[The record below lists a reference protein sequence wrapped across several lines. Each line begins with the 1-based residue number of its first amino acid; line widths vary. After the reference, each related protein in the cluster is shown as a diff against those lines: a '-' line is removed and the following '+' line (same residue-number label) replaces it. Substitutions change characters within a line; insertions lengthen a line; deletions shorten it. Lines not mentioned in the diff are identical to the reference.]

1 METVHRKILPKNGH
15 FMQFCCRKTDI
26 SILITMI
33 YRKIDNF
40 IKKWIDSSPKKAL
53 LVTGARQVGKTYS
66 IRKTLRENAASFVE
80 INFLENE
87 SAMQLFQQTTNAQDL
102 LRGLSVLVGKPLVK
116 GKTVVFFDEVQCCKE
131 IVTAIKFLV
140 DEGSYKYILS
150 GSLLGIE
157 LKDIRS
163 FPVGYLDIKT
173 MYPLD
178 FEEFMKANNFSDEVI
193 GHLRNRY
200 TSLSP
205 VDEFIHRQTMKLFHL
220 YLIVG
225 GMPAA
230 VDIYL
235 KTNNIAKVIEVQKS
249 IIDLYKKY
257 IAQYDPKEKLY
268 LNEILMLIPSEINSK
283 NKRFV
288 LKNLNENQKF
298 SRYENRFLWLRDAG
312 VALPTYCAN
321 EPALPLMLS
330 KSRNLFKLFLND
342 IGLLCAMYANGLQLK
357 ILQEEV
363 NINHGAIYENF
374 VAQELTTHQF
384 DLYYYNSKKN
394 GEVDFM
400 IEHDGALLPIEV
412 KSGKD
417 YIRHVSMTHLLSNEG
432 YGIAKGIILQN
443 ENISV
448 KGKAVYL
455 PVYMTMFIENQQIPE
470 NLVYR
475 VEAI

>member
-1 METVHRKILPKNGH
+1 
-15 FMQFCCRKTDI
+15 
-26 SILITMI
+26 MI
-33 YRKIDNF
+33 YRKIEKF
-40 IKKWIDSSPKKAL
+40 IKNWIDSSTKKAL
-53 LVTGARQVGKTYS
+53 LITGARQVGKTFS
-66 IRKTLRENAASFVE
+66 IRKTLEGTGTSFVE
-80 INFLENE
+80 INFLENA
-87 SAMQLFQQTTNAQDL
+87 SALQLFQQTTNAQDL

-116 GKTVVFFDEVQCCKE
+116 GKTTVFFDEVQCCKE

-140 DEGSYKYILS
+140 DEGSYKYIMS
-150 GSLLGIE
+150 GSLLGVE

-193 GHLRNRY
+193 KHLRNGY
-200 TSLSP
+200 QNLSP
-205 VDEFIHRQTMKLFHL
+205 VDDFIHQQTMKLFHL

-225 GMPAA
+225 GMPAV
-230 VDIYL
+230 VDTYL
-235 KTNNIAKVIEVQKS
+235 RTNNIAKVIEVQKS
-249 IIDLYKKY
+249 IIDLYKKD

-298 SRYENRFLWLRDAG
+298 SRYENRFLWLKDAG

-357 ILQEEV
+357 ILQGEI

-374 VAQELTTHQF
+374 VAQELTAHQF
-384 DLYYYNSKKN
+384 DLYYFNSKKN

-417 YIRHVSMTHLLSNEG
+417 YIRHVSMTHLLTNED
-432 YGIAKGIILQN
+432 YGITKGIIFQN
-443 ENISV
+443 ENILV
-448 KGKAVYL
+448 KGKAMYL

-470 NLVYR
+470 DLVYR

>member
-1 METVHRKILPKNGH
+1 MKEIAPSQY
-15 FMQFCCRKTDI
+15 M
-26 SILITMI
+26 
-33 YRKIDNF
+33 
-40 IKKWIDSSPKKAL
+40 
-53 LVTGARQVGKTYS
+53 
-66 IRKTLRENAASFVE
+66 E

-87 SAMQLFQQTTNAQDL
+87 DALHLFQQTTSANDL
-102 LRGLSVLVGKPLVK
+102 LRGLSVLTGKRLVK
-116 GKTVVFFDEVQCCKE
+116 GETVIFFDEVQCCKE

-140 DEGSYKYILS
+140 DEGSYKYIMS
-150 GSLLGIE
+150 GSLLGVE
-157 LKDIRS
+157 LRDIRS
-163 FPVGYLDIKT
+163 FPVGYLDIET
-173 MYPLD
+173 MYPVD
-178 FEEFMKANNFSDEVI
+178 FEEFMMSNNYSDEVI
-193 GHLRNRY
+193 KHLKDAY
-200 TSLSP
+200 STLTP
-205 VDEFIHRQTMKLFHL
+205 VDDFIHQQVMKLFHL

-235 KTNNIAKVIEVQKS
+235 NTNNIAKVIEVQKS
-249 IIDLYKKY
+249 IIGLYKKD

-321 EPALPLMLS
+321 EPVLPLMLS

-342 IGLLCAMYANGLQLK
+342 IGLLCSMYANGLQLK
-357 ILQEEV
+357 ILQGEI
-363 NINHGAIYENF
+363 NINYGAVYENF
-374 VAQELTTHQF
+374 VAQELTAHQF

-412 KSGKD
+412 KSGKN
-417 YIRHVSMTHLLSNEG
+417 YTRHVSMTHLLTNED

-443 ENISV
+443 ENVSV

-470 NLVYR
+470 DLVYR
-475 VEAI
+475 IEAI

>member
-1 METVHRKILPKNGH
+1 M
-15 FMQFCCRKTDI
+15 
-26 SILITMI
+26 MI
-33 YRKIDNF
+33 YRKIDYF
-40 IKKWIDSSPKKAL
+40 IKNWINSSTKKAL
-53 LVTGARQVGKTYS
+53 LITGARQVGKTYS
-66 IRKTLRENAASFVE
+66 IRKTLKEHAASFAE

-87 SAMQLFQQTTNAQDL
+87 AAMQLFQKTTNAQDL
-102 LRGLSVLVGKPLVK
+102 LRGLSILVGKPLVK
-116 GKTVVFFDEVQCCKE
+116 GKTIIFFDEVQCCKE

-140 DEGSYKYILS
+140 DEGSFKYIMS
-150 GSLLGIE
+150 GSLLGVE

-163 FPVGYLDIKT
+163 FPVGYLDIKN

-178 FEEFMKANNFSDEVI
+178 FEEFMKANNFSEEVI
-193 GHLRNRY
+193 GHLRNCY
-200 TSLSP
+200 VSLSS
-205 VDEFIHRQTMKLFHL
+205 VDDFIHQQTMKLFHL

-249 IIDLYKKY
+249 IIDLYKKD

-288 LKNLNENQKF
+288 LKNLNENQRF

-357 ILQEEV
+357 ILQGET
-363 NINHGAIYENF
+363 NINHGAIYENY
-374 VAQELTTHQF
+374 VAQELTAHQF

-394 GEVDFM
+394 GEIDFM
-400 IEHDGALLPIEV
+400 IEHNGALLPIEV

-417 YIRHVSMTHLLSNEG
+417 YIRHVSMTHLLTNEH

-443 ENISV
+443 ENIAI
-448 KGKAVYL
+448 KDKAVYL
-455 PVYMTMFIENQQIPE
+455 PVYMTMFVENQQVPE
-470 NLVYR
+470 DLIYR

>member
-1 METVHRKILPKNGH
+1 
-15 FMQFCCRKTDI
+15 
-26 SILITMI
+26 MI
-33 YRKIDNF
+33 YRKIEHK
-40 IKKWIDSSPKKAL
+40 IKKWHSSSSKKAL
-53 LVTGARQVGKTYS
+53 LITGARQVGKTYS
-66 IRKTLRENAASFVE
+66 IRKTLKEIAPSQYME

-87 SAMQLFQQTTNAQDL
+87 DALHLFQQTTSANDL
-102 LRGLSVLVGKPLVK
+102 LRGLSVLTGKRLVK
-116 GKTVVFFDEVQCCKE
+116 GETVIFFDEVQCCKE

-140 DEGSYKYILS
+140 DEGSYKYIMS
-150 GSLLGIE
+150 GSLLGVE
-157 LKDIRS
+157 LRDIRS
-163 FPVGYLDIKT
+163 FPVGYLDIET
-173 MYPLD
+173 MYPVD
-178 FEEFMKANNFSDEVI
+178 FEEFMMSNNYSDEVI
-193 GHLRNRY
+193 KHLKDAY
-200 TSLSP
+200 STLTP
-205 VDEFIHRQTMKLFHL
+205 VDDFIHQQVMKLFHL

-235 KTNNIAKVIEVQKS
+235 NTNNIAKVIEVQKS
-249 IIDLYKKY
+249 IIGLYKKD

-321 EPALPLMLS
+321 EPVLPLMLS

-342 IGLLCAMYANGLQLK
+342 IGLLCSMYANGLKLK
-357 ILQEEV
+357 ILQGEI
-363 NINHGAIYENF
+363 NINYGAVYENF
-374 VAQELTTHQF
+374 VAQELTAHQF

-412 KSGKD
+412 KSGKN
-417 YIRHVSMTHLLSNEG
+417 YTRHVSMTHLLTNED

-443 ENISV
+443 ENVSV

-470 NLVYR
+470 DLVYR
-475 VEAI
+475 IEAI

>member
-1 METVHRKILPKNGH
+1 
-15 FMQFCCRKTDI
+15 
-26 SILITMI
+26 MI
-33 YRKIDNF
+33 YRKIEKIIISWLN
-40 IKKWIDSSPKKAL
+40 STSKKAL
-53 LVTGARQVGKTYS
+53 LITGARQVGKTYS
-66 IRKTLRENAASFVE
+66 IRKVLKENASSFIE
-80 INFLENE
+80 INFLENVD
-87 SAMQLFQQTTNAQDL
+87 AQQLFQQTTSAKDL
-102 LRGLSVLVGKPLVK
+102 LRGLSVLTGKRLVE
-116 GKTVVFFDEVQCCKE
+116 GKTVIFFDEVQCCKE
-131 IVTAIKFLV
+131 IVTAIKFLTE
-140 DEGSYKYILS
+140 EGSYKYIMS
-150 GSLLGIE
+150 GSLLGVE

-163 FPVGYLDIKT
+163 FPVGYLDIET

-178 FEEFMKANNFSDEVI
+178 FEEFMMANSFSDDVI
-193 GHLRNRY
+193 KHLKDAY
-200 TSLSP
+200 STLTP
-205 VDEFIHRQTMKLFHL
+205 VDDFIHQQVMKLFHL

-235 KTNNIAKVIEVQKS
+235 KSNNIAKVIEVQKS
-249 IIDLYKKY
+249 IIDLYKKD

-342 IGLLCAMYANGLQLK
+342 IGLLCSMYANGLQLK
-357 ILQEEV
+357 ILQGEI
-363 NINHGAIYENF
+363 NINYGAIYENF
-374 VAQELTTHQF
+374 VAQELTAHQF

-400 IEHDGALLPIEV
+400 IERGGALLPIEV

-417 YIRHVSMTHLLSNEG
+417 YIRHVSMTHLLTNEG
-432 YGIAKGIILQN
+432 YGIAKGVILQN
-443 ENISV
+443 ENVFV

-470 NLVYR
+470 DLVYR

>member
-1 METVHRKILPKNGH
+1 
-15 FMQFCCRKTDI
+15 
-26 SILITMI
+26 MI
-33 YRKIDNF
+33 YRKIENS
-40 IKKWIDSSPKKAL
+40 IKNWIVSSSKKAL
-53 LVTGARQVGKTYS
+53 LITGARQVGKTYS
-66 IRKTLRENAASFVE
+66 IRKTLKEFSSSSVE

-87 SAMQLFQQTTNAQDL
+87 AAMQLFQQTTNAKDL
-102 LRGLSVLVGKPLVK
+102 LRGLSVLTGKHLVG
-116 GKTVVFFDEVQCCKE
+116 GKTIFFFDEVQCCKE

-140 DEGSYKYILS
+140 DEGSYKYIMS

-193 GHLRNRY
+193 EHLRNGY
-200 TSLSP
+200 QSLSP
-205 VDEFIHRQTMKLFHL
+205 VDEFIHQQTMKLFHL

-249 IIDLYKKY
+249 IIDLYKKD

-357 ILQEEV
+357 ILQGEI

-374 VAQELTTHQF
+374 VAQELTAHQF

-400 IEHDGALLPIEV
+400 IEHNGTLLPIEV

-417 YIRHVSMTHLLSNEG
+417 YIRHVSMTHLLTNED

-455 PVYMTMFIENQQIPE
+455 PVYMTMFIENQHIPE
-470 NLVYR
+470 DLVYR

>member
-1 METVHRKILPKNGH
+1 
-15 FMQFCCRKTDI
+15 
-26 SILITMI
+26 MI
-33 YRKIDNF
+33 YRKIEKF
-40 IKKWIDSSPKKAL
+40 IKHWIDSSPKKAL

-66 IRKTLRENAASFVE
+66 IRKTLKETGISFVE

-87 SAMQLFQQTTNAQDL
+87 AAMQLFQQTTNAQDL
-102 LRGLSVLVGKPLVK
+102 LRRLSVLVGKPLVK
-116 GKTVVFFDEVQCCKE
+116 GKTVVFFDEVQVCKE

-140 DEGSYKYILS
+140 DEGGFKYIMS
-150 GSLLGIE
+150 GSLLGVE

-193 GHLRNRY
+193 GHLKNCY
-200 TSLSP
+200 VSLSP
-205 VDEFIHRQTMKLFHL
+205 VDDFIHQQTMKLFHL

-249 IIDLYKKY
+249 IIDLYKKD

-357 ILQEEV
+357 ILQGEI

-374 VAQELTTHQF
+374 VAQELTAHQF

-394 GEVDFM
+394 GEIDFM
-400 IEHDGALLPIEV
+400 IEHNGALLPIEV

-417 YIRHVSMTHLLSNEG
+417 YIRHVSMTHLLTNEH

-443 ENISV
+443 ENIAI
-448 KGKAVYL
+448 KDKAVYL
-455 PVYMTMFIENQQIPE
+455 PVYMTMFIENQQVPE
-470 NLVYR
+470 DLIYR

>member
-1 METVHRKILPKNGH
+1 
-15 FMQFCCRKTDI
+15 
-26 SILITMI
+26 MI
-33 YRKIDNF
+33 YRKIEFF
-40 IKKWIDSSPKKAL
+40 IKKWIDSSPQKAL

-66 IRKTLRENAASFVE
+66 IRKTLKENAASFVE

-87 SAMQLFQQTTNAQDL
+87 DALQLFQQSTNAHDL
-102 LRGLSVLVGKPLVK
+102 LRGLSVLFGKPMVK
-116 GKTVVFFDEVQCCKE
+116 GKTIVFFDEVQCCKE

-140 DEGSYKYILS
+140 DEGSYKYIMS
-150 GSLLGIE
+150 GSLLGVE

-163 FPVGYLDIKT
+163 FPVGYLDIRT

-193 GHLRNRY
+193 EHLRNGY
-200 TSLSP
+200 DKLSP
-205 VDEFIHRQTMKLFHL
+205 VGDFIHQQTMKLFHL

-249 IIDLYKKY
+249 IIDLYKKD

-268 LNEILMLIPSEINSK
+268 LDEILMLIPSEINSK

-288 LKNLNENQKF
+288 LKDLNENQKF

-330 KSRNLFKLFLND
+330 KSRNLFKLFMND

-357 ILQEEV
+357 ILQGEI
-363 NINHGAIYENF
+363 NINYGAIYENF
-374 VAQELTTHQF
+374 VAQELTAHQF

-400 IEHDGALLPIEV
+400 IEHNGALLPIEV
-412 KSGKD
+412 KSGKN
-417 YIRHVSMTHLLSNEG
+417 YIRHVSMTHLLANEQ
-432 YGIAKGIILQN
+432 YGIAKGFILQN

-455 PVYMTMFIENQQIPE
+455 PVYMTMFIENRQIPE
-470 NLVYR
+470 DLIYQV
-475 VEAI
+475 VPL

>member
-1 METVHRKILPKNGH
+1 
-15 FMQFCCRKTDI
+15 
-26 SILITMI
+26 MI
-33 YRKIDNF
+33 YRKIEFF
-40 IKKWIDSSPKKAL
+40 IKKWIDSSPQKAL

-66 IRKTLRENAASFVE
+66 IRKTLKENAASFVE

-87 SAMQLFQQTTNAQDL
+87 DALQLFQQSTNAHDL
-102 LRGLSVLVGKPLVK
+102 LRGLSVLFGKPMVK
-116 GKTVVFFDEVQCCKE
+116 GKTIVFFDEVQCCKE

-140 DEGSYKYILS
+140 DEGSYKYIMS
-150 GSLLGIE
+150 GSLLGVE

-163 FPVGYLDIKT
+163 FPVGYLDIRT

-193 GHLRNRY
+193 EHLRNGY
-200 TSLSP
+200 DKLSP
-205 VDEFIHRQTMKLFHL
+205 VDDFIHQQTMNLFHL

-225 GMPAA
+225 GMPAT

-249 IIDLYKKY
+249 IIDLYKKD

-268 LNEILMLIPSEINSK
+268 LDEILMLIPSEINSK

-330 KSRNLFKLFLND
+330 KSRNLFKLFMND

-357 ILQEEV
+357 ILQGEI
-363 NINHGAIYENF
+363 NINYGAIYENF
-374 VAQELTTHQF
+374 VAQELTAHRF

-400 IEHDGALLPIEV
+400 IEHNGALLPIEV
-412 KSGKD
+412 KSGKN
-417 YIRHVSMTHLLSNEG
+417 YIRHVSMTHLLANEQ
-432 YGIAKGIILQN
+432 YGIAKGFILQN

-455 PVYMTMFIENQQIPE
+455 PVYMTMFIENRQIPE
-470 NLVYR
+470 DLIYR
-475 VEAI
+475 VIPL

>member
-1 METVHRKILPKNGH
+1 
-15 FMQFCCRKTDI
+15 
-26 SILITMI
+26 MI
-33 YRKIDNF
+33 YRKIEFF
-40 IKKWIDSSPKKAL
+40 IKKWIDSSPQKAL

-66 IRKTLRENAASFVE
+66 IRKTLKENVASFVE

-87 SAMQLFQQTTNAQDL
+87 DARQLFQQSTNAHDL
-102 LRGLSVLVGKPLVK
+102 LRGLSVLFGKPMVK
-116 GKTVVFFDEVQCCKE
+116 GKTIVFFDEVQCCKE

-140 DEGSYKYILS
+140 DEGSYKYIMS
-150 GSLLGIE
+150 GSLLGVE

-163 FPVGYLDIKT
+163 FPVGYLDIRT

-193 GHLRNRY
+193 EHLRNGY
-200 TSLSP
+200 DKLSP
-205 VDEFIHRQTMKLFHL
+205 VDDFIHQQTMKLFHL

-230 VDIYL
+230 VNIYL
-235 KTNNIAKVIEVQKS
+235 KTNNIAKVIEAQKS
-249 IIDLYKKY
+249 IIDLYKKD

-268 LNEILMLIPSEINSK
+268 LDEILILIPSEINSK

-330 KSRNLFKLFLND
+330 KSRNLFKLFMND

-357 ILQEEV
+357 ILQGEI
-363 NINHGAIYENF
+363 NINYGAIYENF
-374 VAQELTTHQF
+374 VAQELTAHQF

-400 IEHDGALLPIEV
+400 IEHNGALLPIEV
-412 KSGKD
+412 KSGKN
-417 YIRHVSMTHLLSNEG
+417 YIRHVSMTHLLANEQ
-432 YGIAKGIILQN
+432 YGIAKGFILQN

-448 KGKAVYL
+448 KGKAAYL
-455 PVYMTMFIENQQIPE
+455 PVYMTMFIENRQIPE
-470 NLVYR
+470 DLIYR
-475 VEAI
+475 VIPL

>member
-1 METVHRKILPKNGH
+1 
-15 FMQFCCRKTDI
+15 
-26 SILITMI
+26 MI
-33 YRKIDNF
+33 YRKRDYF
-40 IKKWIDSSPKKAL
+40 IKNWIYSSSKKAL
-53 LVTGARQVGKTYS
+53 LITGARQVGKTYS
-66 IRKTLRENAASFVE
+66 IRKTLKEHAVSFVE
-80 INFLENE
+80 INFLEDE
-87 SAMQLFQQTTNAQDL
+87 AAIQLFQKTTNAQDL

-116 GKTVVFFDEVQCCKE
+116 GKTVIFFDEVQCCKE

-140 DEGSYKYILS
+140 DEGSYKYIMS
-150 GSLLGIE
+150 GSMLGVE
-157 LKDIRS
+157 LNDIRS

-178 FEEFMKANNFSDEVI
+178 FEEFMKANNFSDEVV
-193 GHLRNRY
+193 GHLRNSY
-200 TSLSP
+200 ENLSP
-205 VDEFIHRQTMKLFHL
+205 VDDFIHQQTMKLFHL

-249 IIDLYKKY
+249 IIDLYKKD

-321 EPALPLMLS
+321 EPTLPLILS

-342 IGLLCAMYANGLQLK
+342 IGLLCTMYANGLQLK
-357 ILQEEV
+357 ILQGEI
-363 NINHGAIYENF
+363 NINYGAIYENF
-374 VAQELTTHQF
+374 VAQELTAHQF

-400 IEHDGALLPIEV
+400 IEHNGVLLPIEV

-417 YIRHVSMTHLLSNEG
+417 YIRHVSMTHLLTNEQ
-432 YGIAKGIILQN
+432 YRIAKGIILQN

-448 KGKAVYL
+448 KDKAIYL
-455 PVYMTMFIENQQIPE
+455 PIYTTMFIENQQIPDD
-470 NLVYR
+470 LIYR

>member
-1 METVHRKILPKNGH
+1 
-15 FMQFCCRKTDI
+15 
-26 SILITMI
+26 MI
-33 YRKIDNF
+33 YRKIEHK
-40 IKKWIDSSPKKAL
+40 IKKWHSLSSKKAL
-53 LVTGARQVGKTYS
+53 LITGARQVGKTYS
-66 IRKTLRENAASFVE
+66 IRKTLKEIAPSQYME

-87 SAMQLFQQTTNAQDL
+87 DALHLFQQTTSANDL
-102 LRGLSVLVGKPLVK
+102 LRGLSVLTGKRLVK
-116 GKTVVFFDEVQCCKE
+116 GKTVIFFDEVQCCKE

-140 DEGSYKYILS
+140 DEGSYKYIMS
-150 GSLLGIE
+150 GSLLGVE

-163 FPVGYLDIKT
+163 FPVGYLDIET

-178 FEEFMKANNFSDEVI
+178 FEEFMMANNYSDEVI
-193 GHLRNRY
+193 KHLKDAY
-200 TSLSP
+200 STLTP
-205 VDEFIHRQTMKLFHL
+205 VDDFIHQQVMKLFHL

-230 VDIYL
+230 VDIYMN
-235 KTNNIAKVIEVQKS
+235 TNNIAKVIEVQKS
-249 IIDLYKKY
+249 IIGLYKKD

-342 IGLLCAMYANGLQLK
+342 IGLLCSMYANGLQLK
-357 ILQEEV
+357 ILQGEI
-363 NINHGAIYENF
+363 NINYGAVYENF
-374 VAQELTTHQF
+374 VAQELTAHQF

-394 GEVDFM
+394 GEIDFM

-412 KSGKD
+412 KSGKN
-417 YIRHVSMTHLLSNEG
+417 YTRHVSMTHLLTNED

-443 ENISV
+443 ENVSV
-448 KGKAVYL
+448 KGKAVYM

-470 NLVYR
+470 DLVYR
-475 VEAI
+475 IEAI

>member
-1 METVHRKILPKNGH
+1 MV
-15 FMQFCCRKTDI
+15 
-26 SILITMI
+26 I
-33 YRKIDNF
+33 YRKINDI
-40 IKKWIDSSPKKAL
+40 IKKWHDSSSKKAL
-53 LVTGARQVGKTYS
+53 LITGARQVGKTYS
-66 IRKTLRENAASFVE
+66 IRKTLNEIVPTHFVE
-80 INFLENE
+80 INFFENE
-87 SAMQLFQQTTNAQDL
+87 DALRLFQHVTNAKDL
-102 LRGLSVLVGKPLVK
+102 LRGLTVLTGKPLVE
-116 GKTVVFFDEVQCCKE
+116 GETVIFFDEVQCCKE

-140 DEGSYKYILS
+140 DEGRYKYIMS
-150 GSLLGIE
+150 GSLLGVE

-163 FPVGYLDIKT
+163 FPVGYLDIEN

-178 FEEFMKANNFSDEVI
+178 FEEFLMANGFSDEVI
-193 GHLRNRY
+193 GHLKNAY
-200 TSLSP
+200 SNLVP
-205 VDEFIHRQTMKLFHL
+205 VDDFIHQQVMKLFHL

-235 KTNNIAKVIEVQKS
+235 KTNNIAKVIEIQKS
-249 IIDLYKKY
+249 IIDLYKKD

-268 LNEILMLIPSEINSK
+268 LNEILMLIPSEINNK

-342 IGLLCAMYANGLQLK
+342 IGLLCSMYANGLQLK
-357 ILQEEV
+357 ILQGEI
-363 NINHGAIYENF
+363 NINYGAIYENY
-374 VAQELTTHQF
+374 VAQELTAHQF

-400 IEHDGALLPIEV
+400 IEHNGALLPIEV
-412 KSGKD
+412 KSGKS
-417 YIRHVSMTHLLSNEG
+417 YIRHVSMTHLLTNED

-443 ENISV
+443 ENVAI

-455 PVYMTMFIENQQIPE
+455 PVYMTMFIENQQIPDD
-470 NLVYR
+470 LVYR

>member
-1 METVHRKILPKNGH
+1 
-15 FMQFCCRKTDI
+15 
-26 SILITMI
+26 MI
-33 YRKIDNF
+33 YRKIEFF
-40 IKKWIDSSPKKAL
+40 IKKWIDSSPQKAL

-66 IRKTLRENAASFVE
+66 IRKTLKENAASFVE

-87 SAMQLFQQTTNAQDL
+87 DALQLFQQSTNAHDL
-102 LRGLSVLVGKPLVK
+102 LRGLSVLFGKPMVK
-116 GKTVVFFDEVQCCKE
+116 GKTIVFFDEVQCCKE

-140 DEGSYKYILS
+140 DEGSYKYIMS
-150 GSLLGIE
+150 GSLLGVE

-163 FPVGYLDIKT
+163 FPVGYLDIRT

-178 FEEFMKANNFSDEVI
+178 FEEFMKSNNFSDEVI
-193 GHLRNRY
+193 EHLRNGY
-200 TSLSP
+200 DKLSP
-205 VDEFIHRQTMKLFHL
+205 VDDFIHQQTMKLFHL

-249 IIDLYKKY
+249 NIDLYKKD

-268 LNEILMLIPSEINSK
+268 LDEILMLIPSEINSK

-330 KSRNLFKLFLND
+330 KSRNLFKLFMND

-357 ILQEEV
+357 ILQGEI
-363 NINHGAIYENF
+363 NINYGAIYENF
-374 VAQELTTHQF
+374 VAQELTAHQF

-400 IEHDGALLPIEV
+400 IEHNGALLPIEV
-412 KSGKD
+412 KSGKN
-417 YIRHVSMTHLLSNEG
+417 YIRHVSMTHLLANEQ
-432 YGIAKGIILQN
+432 YGIAKGFILQN

-455 PVYMTMFIENQQIPE
+455 PVYMTMFIENRQIPE
-470 NLVYR
+470 DLIYR
-475 VEAI
+475 VIPL

>member
-1 METVHRKILPKNGH
+1 MDRFIPQKSPFGH
-15 FMQFCCRKTDI
+15 WC
-26 SILITMI
+26 
-33 YRKIDNF
+33 
-40 IKKWIDSSPKKAL
+40 KAGGQDL
-53 LVTGARQVGKTYS
+53 FHP
-66 IRKTLRENAASFVE
+66 KTLKEKCRFICRNQ
-80 INFLENE
+80 LLGKRRCL
-87 SAMQLFQQTTNAQDL
+87 QLFQQSTNAHDL
-102 LRGLSVLVGKPLVK
+102 LRGLSVLFGKPMVK
-116 GKTVVFFDEVQCCKE
+116 GKTIVFFDEVQCCKE

-140 DEGSYKYILS
+140 DEGSYKYIMS
-150 GSLLGIE
+150 GSLLGVE

-163 FPVGYLDIKT
+163 FPVGYLDIRT

-193 GHLRNRY
+193 EHLRNGY
-200 TSLSP
+200 DKLSP
-205 VDEFIHRQTMKLFHL
+205 VDDFIHQQTMKLFHL

-225 GMPAA
+225 GMPAT

-249 IIDLYKKY
+249 IIDLYKKD
-257 IAQYDPKEKLY
+257 IAQYVPKEKLY
-268 LNEILMLIPSEINSK
+268 LDEILMLIPSEINSK

-357 ILQEEV
+357 ILQGEI
-363 NINHGAIYENF
+363 NINYGAIYENF
-374 VAQELTTHQF
+374 VAQELTAHQF

-400 IEHDGALLPIEV
+400 IEHNAALLPIEV
-412 KSGKD
+412 KSGKG
-417 YIRHVSMTHLLSNEG
+417 YIRHVSMTHLLANEQ
-432 YGIAKGIILQN
+432 YGIAKGFILQN

-455 PVYMTMFIENQQIPE
+455 PVYMTMFIENRQIPE
-470 NLVYR
+470 DLIYR
-475 VEAI
+475 VIPL

>member
-1 METVHRKILPKNGH
+1 MLA
-15 FMQFCCRKTDI
+15 
-26 SILITMI
+26 
-33 YRKIDNF
+33 RKIDTVIDNF
-40 IKKWIDSSPKKAL
+40 YDNTKMAL
-53 LVTGARQVGKTYS
+53 MLTGARQVGKTNAFRRLAQ
-66 IRKTLRENAASFVE
+66 RKYEHYVE
-80 INFLENE
+80 INFIETP
-87 SAMQLFQQTTNAQDL
+87 AAKQIFQGAQNAKEIL
-102 LRGLSVLVGKPLVK
+102 LRLSAFADGPLVP
-116 GKTVVFFDEVQCCKE
+116 GKTLILFDEVQKCPEC
-131 IVTAIKFLV
+131 VTQIKFLV
-140 DEGSYKYILS
+140 DEGSYKYIMS
-150 GSLLGIE
+150 GSLLGVE

-163 FPVGYLDIKT
+163 FPVGYLDIRT

-193 GHLRNRY
+193 EHLRNGY
-200 TSLSP
+200 DKLSP
-205 VDEFIHRQTMKLFHL
+205 VDDFIHQQTMKLFHL

-230 VDIYL
+230 ADIYL

-249 IIDLYKKY
+249 IIDLYKKD

-268 LNEILMLIPSEINSK
+268 LDEILMLIPSEINSK

-330 KSRNLFKLFLND
+330 KSRNLFKLFMND

-357 ILQEEV
+357 ILQGEI
-363 NINHGAIYENF
+363 NINYGAIYENF
-374 VAQELTTHQF
+374 VAQELTAHQF

-400 IEHDGALLPIEV
+400 IEHNGALLPIEV
-412 KSGKD
+412 KSGKN
-417 YIRHVSMTHLLSNEG
+417 YIRHVSMTHLLANEQ
-432 YGIAKGIILQN
+432 YGIAKGFILQN

-455 PVYMTMFIENQQIPE
+455 PVYMTMFIENRQIPE
-470 NLVYR
+470 DLIYR
-475 VEAI
+475 VIPL

>member
-1 METVHRKILPKNGH
+1 
-15 FMQFCCRKTDI
+15 
-26 SILITMI
+26 MI
-33 YRKIDNF
+33 YRKIGFF
-40 IKKWIDSSPKKAL
+40 IKKWIDSSPQKAL

-66 IRKTLRENAASFVE
+66 IRKTLKENAASFVE

-87 SAMQLFQQTTNAQDL
+87 DALQLFQQSTNAHDL
-102 LRGLSVLVGKPLVK
+102 LRGLSVLFGKPMVK
-116 GKTVVFFDEVQCCKE
+116 GKTIVFFDEVQCCKE

-140 DEGSYKYILS
+140 DEGSYKYIMS
-150 GSLLGIE
+150 GSLLGVE

-163 FPVGYLDIKT
+163 FPVGYLDIRT

-193 GHLRNRY
+193 EHLRNGY
-200 TSLSP
+200 DKLSP
-205 VDEFIHRQTMKLFHL
+205 VDDFIHQQTMKLFHL

-249 IIDLYKKY
+249 IIDLYKKD

-268 LNEILMLIPSEINSK
+268 LDEILMLIPSEINSK

-298 SRYENRFLWLRDAG
+298 SRYEIRFLWLRDAG

-330 KSRNLFKLFLND
+330 KSRNLFKLFMND

-357 ILQEEV
+357 ILQSEI
-363 NINHGAIYENF
+363 NINYGAIYENF
-374 VAQELTTHQF
+374 VAQELTAHQF

-400 IEHDGALLPIEV
+400 IEHNGALLPIEV
-412 KSGKD
+412 KSGKN
-417 YIRHVSMTHLLSNEG
+417 YIRHVSMTHLLANEQ
-432 YGIAKGIILQN
+432 YGIAKGFILQN

-455 PVYMTMFIENQQIPE
+455 PVYMTMFIENRQIP
-470 NLVYR
+470 
-475 VEAI
+475 

>member
-1 METVHRKILPKNGH
+1 
-15 FMQFCCRKTDI
+15 
-26 SILITMI
+26 MI
-33 YRKIDNF
+33 YRKIDYF
-40 IKKWIDSSPKKAL
+40 IKNWINSSTKKAL
-53 LVTGARQVGKTYS
+53 LITGARQVGKTYS
-66 IRKTLRENAASFVE
+66 IRKTLKEHAASFAE

-87 SAMQLFQQTTNAQDL
+87 AAMQLFQKTTNAQDL
-102 LRGLSVLVGKPLVK
+102 LRGLSILVGKPLVK
-116 GKTVVFFDEVQCCKE
+116 GKTIIFFDEVQCCKE

-140 DEGSYKYILS
+140 DEGSFKYIMS
-150 GSLLGIE
+150 GSLLGVE

-163 FPVGYLDIKT
+163 FPVGYLDIKN

-178 FEEFMKANNFSDEVI
+178 FEEFMKANNFSEEVI
-193 GHLRNRY
+193 GHLRNCY
-200 TSLSP
+200 VSLSS
-205 VDEFIHRQTMKLFHL
+205 VDDFIHQQTMKLFHL

-249 IIDLYKKY
+249 IIDLYKKD

-288 LKNLNENQKF
+288 LKNLNENQRF

-357 ILQEEV
+357 ILQGET
-363 NINHGAIYENF
+363 NINHGAIYENY
-374 VAQELTTHQF
+374 VAQELTAHQF

-394 GEVDFM
+394 GEIDFM
-400 IEHDGALLPIEV
+400 IEHNGALLPIEV

-417 YIRHVSMTHLLSNEG
+417 YIRHVSMTHLLTNEH

-443 ENISV
+443 ENIAI
-448 KGKAVYL
+448 KDKAVYL
-455 PVYMTMFIENQQIPE
+455 PVYMTMFVENQQVPE
-470 NLVYR
+470 DLIYR

>member
-1 METVHRKILPKNGH
+1 
-15 FMQFCCRKTDI
+15 
-26 SILITMI
+26 MI
-33 YRKIDNF
+33 YRKIEFF
-40 IKKWIDSSPKKAL
+40 IKKWIDSSSKKAL
-53 LVTGARQVGKTYS
+53 LVAGARQVGKTYS

-87 SAMQLFQQTTNAQDL
+87 DARQLFQQSTNAQDL
-102 LRGLSVLVGKPLVK
+102 LRGLSVLFGKPLIK
-116 GKTVVFFDEVQCCKE
+116 GKTIVFFDEVQCCKE

-140 DEGSYKYILS
+140 DEGSYKYIMS
-150 GSLLGIE
+150 GSLLGVE

-178 FEEFMKANNFSDEVI
+178 FEEFMKANSFSDEVI
-193 GHLRNRY
+193 RHLRSGYEN
-200 TSLSP
+200 LSP
-205 VDEFIHRQTMKLFHL
+205 VDGFIHQQTMKLFHL

-230 VDIYL
+230 VDIYQ
-235 KTNNIAKVIEVQKS
+235 KTNNIAKVIEIQKS
-249 IIDLYKKY
+249 IIDLYKKD

-268 LNEILMLIPSEINSK
+268 LDEILMLIPSEINNK

-288 LKNLNENQKF
+288 LKSLNENQKF

-321 EPALPLMLS
+321 APALPLMLS
-330 KSRNLFKLFLND
+330 KSRNLFKLFMND

-357 ILQEEV
+357 ILQGEI

-374 VAQELTTHQF
+374 VAQELTAHQF

-400 IEHDGALLPIEV
+400 IEHNGALLPIEV

-417 YIRHVSMTHLLSNEG
+417 YIRHVSMTHLLANEQ
-432 YGIAKGIILQN
+432 YGIAKGFILQN
-443 ENISV
+443 ENISA

-455 PVYMTMFIENQQIPE
+455 PVYMTMFIENRQIPE
-470 NLVYR
+470 DLVYR

>member
-1 METVHRKILPKNGH
+1 
-15 FMQFCCRKTDI
+15 
-26 SILITMI
+26 MI
-33 YRKIDNF
+33 YRKIDDI
-40 IKKWIDSSPKKAL
+40 IKNWIYSSSKKAL
-53 LVTGARQVGKTYS
+53 LITGARQVGKTYS
-66 IRKTLRENAASFVE
+66 IRKTLKEHVASFVE

-87 SAMQLFQQTTNAQDL
+87 AAMQLFQKSINAQDL

-116 GKTVVFFDEVQCCKE
+116 GKTVIFFDEVQCCKE
-131 IVTAIKFLV
+131 IVTVIKFLV
-140 DEGSYKYILS
+140 DEGSYKYIMS
-150 GSLLGIE
+150 GSMLGIE

-173 MYPLD
+173 MYPID

-193 GHLRNRY
+193 GHLRNSY
-200 TSLSP
+200 ENLSL
-205 VDEFIHRQTMKLFHL
+205 VDDFIHQQTMKLFHL

-249 IIDLYKKY
+249 IIDLYKKD

-321 EPALPLMLS
+321 EPALPLILS

-357 ILQEEV
+357 ILQGEI
-363 NINHGAIYENF
+363 NINYGAIYENF
-374 VAQELTTHQF
+374 VAQELTAHQF

-400 IEHDGALLPIEV
+400 IELNGALLPIEV

-417 YIRHVSMTHLLSNEG
+417 YIRHVSMTHLLTNEQ
-432 YGIAKGIILQN
+432 YGIGKGIILQN
-443 ENISV
+443 GNISV
-448 KGKAVYL
+448 KDKAIYL
-455 PVYMTMFIENQQIPE
+455 PIYMTMFIENQQIPDD
-470 NLVYR
+470 LIYH

>member
-1 METVHRKILPKNGH
+1 
-15 FMQFCCRKTDI
+15 
-26 SILITMI
+26 MI
-33 YRKIDNF
+33 YRKIEFF
-40 IKKWIDSSPKKAL
+40 IKKWIDSSPQKAL

-66 IRKTLRENAASFVE
+66 IRKTLKENAASFVE

-87 SAMQLFQQTTNAQDL
+87 DALQLFQQSTNAHDL
-102 LRGLSVLVGKPLVK
+102 LRGLSVLFGKPMVK
-116 GKTVVFFDEVQCCKE
+116 GKTIVFFDEVQCCKE

-140 DEGSYKYILS
+140 DEGSYKYIMS
-150 GSLLGIE
+150 GSLLGVE

-163 FPVGYLDIKT
+163 FPVGYLDIRT

-193 GHLRNRY
+193 EHLRNGY
-200 TSLSP
+200 DKLSP
-205 VDEFIHRQTMKLFHL
+205 VDDFIHQQTMKLFHL

-249 IIDLYKKY
+249 IIDLYKKD

-268 LNEILMLIPSEINSK
+268 LDEILMLIPSEINSK

-357 ILQEEV
+357 ILQGEI
-363 NINHGAIYENF
+363 NINHGAVYENF
-374 VAQELTTHQF
+374 VAQELTAHQF

-394 GEVDFM
+394 GEIDFM
-400 IEHDGALLPIEV
+400 IEHDGAVLPIEV
-412 KSGKD
+412 KSGKN
-417 YIRHVSMTHLLSNEG
+417 YIRHVSMTHLLTNED
-432 YGIAKGIILQN
+432 YGIAKGFILQN
-443 ENISV
+443 DNISV

-455 PVYMTMFIENQQIPE
+455 PVYMTMFIEKTQIPE
-470 NLVYR
+470 DLVYR
-475 VEAI
+475 VEPI

>member
-1 METVHRKILPKNGH
+1 M
-15 FMQFCCRKTDI
+15 
-26 SILITMI
+26 
-33 YRKIDNF
+33 
-40 IKKWIDSSPKKAL
+40 
-53 LVTGARQVGKTYS
+53 VTGARQVGKTYS
-66 IRKTLRENAASFVE
+66 IRKTLKENAASFVE

-87 SAMQLFQQTTNAQDL
+87 DALQLFQQSTNAHDL
-102 LRGLSVLVGKPLVK
+102 LRGLSVLFGKPMVK
-116 GKTVVFFDEVQCCKE
+116 GKTIVFFDEVQCCKE

-140 DEGSYKYILS
+140 DEGSYKYIMS
-150 GSLLGIE
+150 GSLLGVE

-163 FPVGYLDIKT
+163 FPVGYLDIRT

-193 GHLRNRY
+193 EHLRNGY
-200 TSLSP
+200 DKLSP
-205 VDEFIHRQTMKLFHL
+205 VDDFIHQQTMKLFHL

-249 IIDLYKKY
+249 IIDLYKKD

-268 LNEILMLIPSEINSK
+268 LDEILMLIPSEINSK

-298 SRYENRFLWLRDAG
+298 SRYENRFLWLRYAG
-312 VALPTYCAN
+312 VALPSYCAN

-330 KSRNLFKLFLND
+330 KSRNLFKLFMND

-357 ILQEEV
+357 ILQGEI
-363 NINHGAIYENF
+363 NINYGAIYENF
-374 VAQELTTHQF
+374 VAQELTAHQF

-400 IEHDGALLPIEV
+400 IEHNGALLPIEV
-412 KSGKD
+412 KSGKN
-417 YIRHVSMTHLLSNEG
+417 YIRHVSMTHLLANEQ
-432 YGIAKGIILQN
+432 YGIAKGFILQN

-455 PVYMTMFIENQQIPE
+455 PVYMTMFIENRQIPE
-470 NLVYR
+470 DLIYQVVPLYNT
-475 VEAI
+475 

>member
-1 METVHRKILPKNGH
+1 
-15 FMQFCCRKTDI
+15 
-26 SILITMI
+26 MI
-33 YRKIDNF
+33 YRKIDKSIRDWFN
-40 IKKWIDSSPKKAL
+40 SSSKKAL
-53 LVTGARQVGKTYS
+53 LITGARQVGKTYS
-66 IRKTLRENAASFVE
+66 IRQTLKEIVPTQYIE
-80 INFLENE
+80 INFFENE
-87 SAMQLFQQTTNAQDL
+87 DALQLFQQTTNAKDL
-102 LRGLSVLVGKPLVK
+102 LRGLSVLTGKRLVK
-116 GKTVVFFDEVQCCKE
+116 GKTVIFFDEVQCCKE

-140 DEGSYKYILS
+140 DEGSYKYIMS
-150 GSLLGIE
+150 GSLLGVE

-163 FPVGYLDIKT
+163 FPVGYLDIKP

-178 FEEFMKANNFSDEVI
+178 FEEFMMANNFSEEVI
-193 GHLRNRY
+193 KHLRDSYNN
-200 TSLSP
+200 LSP
-205 VDEFIHRQTMKLFHL
+205 VDDFIHQQTMKLFHL

-249 IIDLYKKY
+249 IIDLYKKD

-342 IGLLCAMYANGLQLK
+342 IGLLCAMMGFEVKKTILDNTIKGFAKGGL
-357 ILQEEV
+357 
-363 NINHGAIYENF
+363 YENAIMALL
-374 VAQELTTHQF
+374 VRRGYEP
-384 DLYYYNSKKN
+384 YYFMPKSNLA
-394 GEVDFM
+394 EVDFL
-400 IEHDGALLPIEV
+400 IERDGAIVPIEV
-412 KSGKD
+412 KAGNESSRSFDRMLARDDIHIGYKFINGNVGRQGKK
-417 YIRHVSMTHLLSNEG
+417 VT
-432 YGIAKGIILQN
+432 
-443 ENISV
+443 
-448 KGKAVYL
+448 L
-455 PVYMTMFIENQQIPE
+455 PHYMAMF
-470 NLVYR
+470 V
-475 VEAI
+475 

>member
-1 METVHRKILPKNGH
+1 
-15 FMQFCCRKTDI
+15 
-26 SILITMI
+26 MI
-33 YRKIDNF
+33 YRKIEYF
-40 IKKWIDSSPKKAL
+40 IKHWIDSSTKKAL
-53 LVTGARQVGKTYS
+53 LITGTRQVGKTYS
-66 IRKTLRENAASFVE
+66 IRKTLKENASSFVE

-87 SAMQLFQQTTNAQDL
+87 DAIQLFQQTTNAQDL

-116 GKTVVFFDEVQCCKE
+116 GKTIIFFDEVQCCKE

-140 DEGSYKYILS
+140 DEGSYKYIMS
-150 GSLLGIE
+150 GSLLGVE

-193 GHLRNRY
+193 RHLRDSYLN
-200 TSLSP
+200 LSP
-205 VDEFIHRQTMKLFHL
+205 VDDFIHQQTMKLFHL

-249 IIDLYKKY
+249 IIDLYKKD

-268 LNEILMLIPSEINSK
+268 LDEILMLIPSEINSK

-342 IGLLCAMYANGLQLK
+342 IGLLCAMYANGIQLK
-357 ILQEEV
+357 ILQGEI
-363 NINHGAIYENF
+363 NINFGAVYENF
-374 VAQELTTHQF
+374 VAQELTAHQF

-400 IEHDGALLPIEV
+400 IEHDAALLPIEV

-417 YIRHVSMTHLLSNEG
+417 YIRHVSMTHLLSYEN
-432 YGIAKGIILQN
+432 YGIAKGFILQN
-443 ENISV
+443 DNISV
-448 KGKAVYL
+448 KGKAVYI

-470 NLVYR
+470 DLIYR

>member
-1 METVHRKILPKNGH
+1 MY
-15 FMQFCCRKTDI
+15 FCCRKTDI
-26 SILITMI
+26 FIELHCRKTVKLIHNIMI
-33 YRKIDNF
+33 YRKIENT
-40 IKKWIDSSPKKAL
+40 ITKYINSSSKKAL

-66 IRKTLRENAASFVE
+66 IRKALKENATSFVE

-87 SAMQLFQQTTNAQDL
+87 AALRLFQQTTNAKDM
-102 LRGLSVLVGKPLVK
+102 LRGLSVLAGRPLVE
-116 GKTVVFFDEVQCCKE
+116 GKTVIFFDEVQCCKE

-140 DEGSYKYILS
+140 DEGSYQYIMS
-150 GSLLGIE
+150 GSLLGVE

-163 FPVGYLDIKT
+163 FPVGYLDIET

-178 FEEFMKANNFSDEVI
+178 FEEFMMANGFSDDVI
-193 GHLRNRY
+193 KHLREGYDNF
-200 TSLSP
+200 TP
-205 VDEFIHRQTMKLFHL
+205 IDDFIHQQTMKLFHL

-230 VDIYL
+230 VDTYL
-235 KTNNIAKVIEVQKS
+235 KTNNIAKVIAVQKS
-249 IIDLYKKY
+249 IIDLYKKD

-268 LNEILMLIPSEINSK
+268 LNEIMALIPSEINSK
-283 NKRFV
+283 NKRFI

-321 EPALPLMLS
+321 EPALPLTLS

-357 ILQEEV
+357 ILQGEI

-374 VAQELTTHQF
+374 VAQELTAHQF

-400 IEHDGALLPIEV
+400 IEHEGVLLPIEV

-417 YIRHVSMTHLLSNEG
+417 YIRHVSMTHLLTNEH
-432 YGIAKGIILQN
+432 YGIAKGFIFQN
-443 ENISV
+443 DNISV
-448 KGKAVYL
+448 NGKAVYL
-455 PVYMTMFIENQQIPE
+455 PIYMTAFIEKQQIPDD
-470 NLVYR
+470 LIYR
-475 VEAI
+475 IEPI

>member
-1 METVHRKILPKNGH
+1 
-15 FMQFCCRKTDI
+15 
-26 SILITMI
+26 MI
-33 YRKIDNF
+33 YRKIEHK
-40 IKKWIDSSPKKAL
+40 IKNWHSSSSKKAL
-53 LVTGARQVGKTYS
+53 LITGARQVGKTYS
-66 IRKTLRENAASFVE
+66 IRKTLKEIAPSQYME

-87 SAMQLFQQTTNAQDL
+87 DALHLFQQTTSANDL
-102 LRGLSVLVGKPLVK
+102 LRGLSVLTGKRLVK
-116 GKTVVFFDEVQCCKE
+116 GETVIFFDEVQCCKE

-140 DEGSYKYILS
+140 DEGSYKYIMS
-150 GSLLGIE
+150 GSLLGVE
-157 LKDIRS
+157 LRDIRS
-163 FPVGYLDIKT
+163 FPVGYLDIET
-173 MYPLD
+173 MYPVD
-178 FEEFMKANNFSDEVI
+178 FEEFMMSNNYSDEVI
-193 GHLRNRY
+193 KHLKDAY
-200 TSLSP
+200 STLTP
-205 VDEFIHRQTMKLFHL
+205 VDDFIHQQVMKLFHL

-235 KTNNIAKVIEVQKS
+235 NTNNIAKVIEVQKS
-249 IIDLYKKY
+249 IIGLYKKD

-321 EPALPLMLS
+321 EPVLPLMLS

-342 IGLLCAMYANGLQLK
+342 IGLLCSMYANGLQLK
-357 ILQEEV
+357 ILQGEI
-363 NINHGAIYENF
+363 NINYGAVYENF
-374 VAQELTTHQF
+374 VAQELTAHQF

-412 KSGKD
+412 KSGKN
-417 YIRHVSMTHLLSNEG
+417 YTRHVSMTHLLTNED

-443 ENISV
+443 ENVSV

-470 NLVYR
+470 DLVYR
-475 VEAI
+475 IEAI

>member
-1 METVHRKILPKNGH
+1 
-15 FMQFCCRKTDI
+15 
-26 SILITMI
+26 MI
-33 YRKIDNF
+33 YRKIEFF

-66 IRKTLRENAASFVE
+66 IRKTLKENAASFVE

-87 SAMQLFQQTTNAQDL
+87 DALQLFQQSTNAHDL
-102 LRGLSVLVGKPLVK
+102 LRGLSVLFGKPMVK
-116 GKTVVFFDEVQCCKE
+116 GKTIVFFDEVQCCKE

-140 DEGSYKYILS
+140 DEGSYKYIMS
-150 GSLLGIE
+150 GSLLGVE

-163 FPVGYLDIKT
+163 FPVGYLDIRT

-193 GHLRNRY
+193 EHLRNGY
-200 TSLSP
+200 DKLSP
-205 VDEFIHRQTMKLFHL
+205 VDDFIHQQTMKLFHL

-235 KTNNIAKVIEVQKS
+235 KTNNIAKVIEAQKS
-249 IIDLYKKY
+249 IIDLYKKD
-257 IAQYDPKEKLY
+257 ITQYDPKEKLY
-268 LNEILMLIPSEINSK
+268 LDEILMLIPSEINSK

-330 KSRNLFKLFLND
+330 KSRNLFKLFMND

-357 ILQEEV
+357 ILQSEI
-363 NINHGAIYENF
+363 NINYGAIYENF
-374 VAQELTTHQF
+374 VAQELTAHQF

-400 IEHDGALLPIEV
+400 IEHNGALLPIEV
-412 KSGKD
+412 KSGKN
-417 YIRHVSMTHLLSNEG
+417 YIRHVSMTHLLANEQ
-432 YGIAKGIILQN
+432 YGIAKGFILQN

-455 PVYMTMFIENQQIPE
+455 PVYMTMFIENRQIPE
-470 NLVYR
+470 DLIYQV
-475 VEAI
+475 VPL

>member
-1 METVHRKILPKNGH
+1 
-15 FMQFCCRKTDI
+15 
-26 SILITMI
+26 MI
-33 YRKIDNF
+33 YRKIEKT
-40 IKKWIDSSPKKAL
+40 IKDWYNSASKKAL
-53 LVTGARQVGKTYS
+53 LITGARQVGKTYS
-66 IRKTLRENAASFVE
+66 IRQTLKEIVPSQYIE
-80 INFLENE
+80 INFFENE
-87 SAMQLFQQTTNAQDL
+87 DALQLFQRTTSAKDL
-102 LRGLSVLVGKPLVK
+102 LRGLSVLTGKRLVK
-116 GKTVVFFDEVQCCKE
+116 GKTVIFFDEVQCCKE

-140 DEGSYKYILS
+140 DEGSYKYIMS
-150 GSLLGIE
+150 GSLLGVE

-163 FPVGYLDIKT
+163 FPVGYLDIKP

-178 FEEFMKANNFSDEVI
+178 FEEFMMANNFSEEVI
-193 GHLRNRY
+193 NHLRDGYNN
-200 TSLSP
+200 LSP
-205 VDEFIHRQTMKLFHL
+205 VDDFIHQQTMKLFHL

-249 IIDLYKKY
+249 IIDLYKKD
-257 IAQYDPKEKLY
+257 IAQYNPKEKLY
-268 LNEILMLIPSEINSK
+268 LDEILMLIPSEINSK

-357 ILQEEV
+357 ILQGEI

-374 VAQELTTHQF
+374 VAQELTAHQF

-394 GEVDFM
+394 GEIDFL
-400 IEHDGALLPIEV
+400 IEHNGALLPIEV
-412 KSGKD
+412 KSGKN
-417 YIRHVSMTHLLSNEG
+417 YIRHVSMTHLLSNED
-432 YGIAKGIILQN
+432 YDIAKGFILQN
-443 ENISV
+443 DNISI

-455 PVYMTMFIENQQIPE
+455 PIYMTMFIEKPQIPE
-470 NLVYR
+470 DLVYR
-475 VEAI
+475 VEPI

>member
-1 METVHRKILPKNGH
+1 
-15 FMQFCCRKTDI
+15 
-26 SILITMI
+26 MI
-33 YRKIDNF
+33 YRKIEFF

-66 IRKTLRENAASFVE
+66 IRKTLKENAASFVE

-87 SAMQLFQQTTNAQDL
+87 DALQLFQQSTNAHDL
-102 LRGLSVLVGKPLVK
+102 LRGLSVLFGKPMVK
-116 GKTVVFFDEVQCCKE
+116 GKTIVFFDEVQCCKE
-131 IVTAIKFLV
+131 IITAIKFLV
-140 DEGSYKYILS
+140 DEGSYKYIMS
-150 GSLLGIE
+150 GSLLGVE

-163 FPVGYLDIKT
+163 FPVGYLDIRT

-178 FEEFMKANNFSDEVI
+178 FEEFMKANNFPDEVI
-193 GHLRNRY
+193 EHLRNGY
-200 TSLSP
+200 DKLSP
-205 VDEFIHRQTMKLFHL
+205 VDDFIHQQTMKLFHL

-230 VDIYL
+230 ADIYL

-249 IIDLYKKY
+249 IIDLYKKD

-268 LNEILMLIPSEINSK
+268 LDEILMLIPSEINSK

-330 KSRNLFKLFLND
+330 KSRNLFKLFMND

-357 ILQEEV
+357 ILQGEI
-363 NINHGAIYENF
+363 NINYGAIYENL
-374 VAQELTTHQF
+374 VAQELTAHQF

-400 IEHDGALLPIEV
+400 IEHNGALLPIEV
-412 KSGKD
+412 KSGKN
-417 YIRHVSMTHLLSNEG
+417 YIRHVSMTHLLANEQ
-432 YGIAKGIILQN
+432 YGIAKGFILQN

-448 KGKAVYL
+448 KGKAVCL
-455 PVYMTMFIENQQIPE
+455 PVYMTMFIENRQIPE
-470 NLVYR
+470 DLIYR
-475 VEAI
+475 VIPL

>member
-1 METVHRKILPKNGH
+1 
-15 FMQFCCRKTDI
+15 
-26 SILITMI
+26 MI
-33 YRKIDNF
+33 YRKIEIF
-40 IKKWIDSSPKKAL
+40 IKNWVDSSSKKAL
-53 LVTGARQVGKTYS
+53 LITGARQVGKTFS
-66 IRKTLRENAASFVE
+66 IRKTLKENAASFVE
-80 INFLENE
+80 INFLENVD
-87 SAMQLFQQTTNAQDL
+87 ALQLFQQTTNTQDL
-102 LRGLSVLVGKPLVK
+102 MRGLSVLAGKPLKK
-116 GKTVVFFDEVQCCKE
+116 GKTVFFFDEVQCCKE

-140 DEGSYKYILS
+140 DEGSYKYIMS
-150 GSLLGIE
+150 GSLLGVE

-178 FEEFMKANNFSDEVI
+178 FEEFMKANNFSDEVFT
-193 GHLRNRY
+193 HLKNAY
-200 TSLSP
+200 ANLTP
-205 VDEFIHRQTMKLFHL
+205 VDDFIHQQIMKLFHL

-249 IIDLYKKY
+249 IIDLYKKD

-268 LNEILMLIPSEINSK
+268 LDEILMLIPSEINSK

-288 LKNLNENQKF
+288 LKKLNENQKF

-342 IGLLCAMYANGLQLK
+342 IGLLCAMYANGIQLK
-357 ILQEEV
+357 ILQGEI
-363 NINHGAIYENF
+363 NINFGAVYENF
-374 VAQELTTHQF
+374 VAQELTAHQF
-384 DLYYYNSKKN
+384 DMYYYNSKKN

-400 IEHDGALLPIEV
+400 IEHNAALLPIEV

-417 YIRHVSMTHLLSNEG
+417 YIRHVSMTHLLTNEY
-432 YGIAKGIILQN
+432 YGIAKGFILQN
-443 ENISV
+443 ENISM
-448 KGKAVYL
+448 KDKAVYL
-455 PVYMTMFIENQQIPE
+455 PIYMTMFIENQQIPE
-470 NLVYR
+470 DFIYR

>member
-1 METVHRKILPKNGH
+1 
-15 FMQFCCRKTDI
+15 
-26 SILITMI
+26 MI
-33 YRKIDNF
+33 YRKIELF
-40 IKKWIDSSPKKAL
+40 IKNWLDSSSQKAL
-53 LVTGARQVGKTYS
+53 LITGARQVGKTFS
-66 IRKTLRENAASFVE
+66 IRKALKENAVSFVE
-80 INFLENE
+80 INFLEN
-87 SAMQLFQQTTNAQDL
+87 AAALQLFQQTTNTQDL
-102 LRGLSVLVGKPLVK
+102 LRGLSVLAGKPLKK
-116 GKTVVFFDEVQCCKE
+116 GETVFFFDEVQCCKE

-140 DEGSYKYILS
+140 DEGSYKYIMS
-150 GSLLGIE
+150 GSLLGVE

-178 FEEFMKANNFSDEVI
+178 FEEFMKANNFSDEVFA
-193 GHLRNRY
+193 HLKNAY
-200 TSLSP
+200 ANLSP
-205 VDEFIHRQTMKLFHL
+205 VDDFIHQQIMKLFHL

-235 KTNNIAKVIEVQKS
+235 KNNNIAKVIEVQKS
-249 IIDLYKKY
+249 IIDLYKKD

-268 LNEILMLIPSEINSK
+268 LDEILMLIPSEINSK

-342 IGLLCAMYANGLQLK
+342 IGLLCAMYANGIQLK
-357 ILQEEV
+357 ILQGEI
-363 NINHGAIYENF
+363 NINFGAVYENF
-374 VAQELTTHQF
+374 VAQELTAHQF

-394 GEVDFM
+394 GEIDFM
-400 IEHDGALLPIEV
+400 IEHNAVLLPLEV

-417 YIRHVSMTHLLSNEG
+417 YIRHVSMTHLLTNEH
-432 YGIAKGIILQN
+432 YGIAQGIILQN
-443 ENISV
+443 DNISV
-448 KGKAVYL
+448 KEKAVYL
-455 PVYMTMFIENQQIPE
+455 PIYMTMFIENEQVPE
-470 NLVYR
+470 NLIYR

>member
-1 METVHRKILPKNGH
+1 
-15 FMQFCCRKTDI
+15 
-26 SILITMI
+26 MI
-33 YRKIDNF
+33 YRKIEFF

-66 IRKTLRENAASFVE
+66 IRKTLKENAASFVE

-87 SAMQLFQQTTNAQDL
+87 DALQLFQQSTNAHDL
-102 LRGLSVLVGKPLVK
+102 LRGLSVLFGKPMVK
-116 GKTVVFFDEVQCCKE
+116 GKTIVFFDEVQCCKE
-131 IVTAIKFLV
+131 IITAIKFLV
-140 DEGSYKYILS
+140 DEGSYKYIMS
-150 GSLLGIE
+150 GSLLGVE

-163 FPVGYLDIKT
+163 FPVGYLDIRT

-178 FEEFMKANNFSDEVI
+178 FEEFMKANNFPDEVI
-193 GHLRNRY
+193 EHLRNGY
-200 TSLSP
+200 DKLSP
-205 VDEFIHRQTMKLFHL
+205 VDDFIHQQTMKLFHL

-230 VDIYL
+230 ADIYL

-249 IIDLYKKY
+249 IIDLYKKD

-268 LNEILMLIPSEINSK
+268 LDEILMLIPSEINSK

-330 KSRNLFKLFLND
+330 KSRNLFKLFMND

-357 ILQEEV
+357 ILQGEI
-363 NINHGAIYENF
+363 NINYGAIYENF
-374 VAQELTTHQF
+374 VAQELTAHQF

-400 IEHDGALLPIEV
+400 IEHNGALLPIEV
-412 KSGKD
+412 KSGKN
-417 YIRHVSMTHLLSNEG
+417 YIRHVSMTHLLANEQ
-432 YGIAKGIILQN
+432 YGIAKGFILQN

-448 KGKAVYL
+448 KGKAVCL
-455 PVYMTMFIENQQIPE
+455 PVYMTMFIENRQIPE
-470 NLVYR
+470 DLIYR
-475 VEAI
+475 VIPL